1 MHHKW
6 RISTSLILMALTL
19 SSQRK
24 TSIILLWQTP
34 DDFTCQKVSFRLERD
49 NERFVKVNEGP
60 SE

>member
-1 MHHKW
+1 
-6 RISTSLILMALTL
+6 MALTL